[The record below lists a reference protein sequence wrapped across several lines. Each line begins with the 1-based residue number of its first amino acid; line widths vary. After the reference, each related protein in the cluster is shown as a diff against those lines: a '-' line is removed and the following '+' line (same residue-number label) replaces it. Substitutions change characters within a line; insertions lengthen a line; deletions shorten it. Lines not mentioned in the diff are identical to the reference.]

1 MPTNLPP
8 EAKNK
13 WEEVEATRNPR
24 EKLRLLQEFLSLIP
38 QHHGTSRLTVQ
49 VKKQITKLQT
59 QIEEKKHKKIG
70 RTAPKIFLEK
80 EGAAQIALIGMTK
93 VGKSSFL
100 AALTNAK
107 VTISPNPYT
116 TREPTPGILHYQDIQ
131 FQLVETPALMEGAA
145 TGKAWGP
152 KTLATARNAD
162 GLIIMVDLS
171 QDSVRQLSTILS
183 ELEEA
188 QIAVAK
194 PRARVEVDRKSAG
207 VGMRIL
213 VFGTLVDCT
222 FKDVEELLKSY
233 HITDAMV
240 RIYGDA
246 TLDDVENAIYE
257 SKVYRPTII
266 IANKTDT
273 KNASNILK
281 QLQAYNNQKLPL
293 LAVSCETGVG
303 LDSLGSALFNL
314 MNIMRVYTK
323 EPNQRE
329 YSRRP
334 FTLKKGATVYELAR
348 SIHSDFSE
356 NFNFARVWAK
366 RLPHSPQKAGLRF
379 KLQDGDII
387 EIHLKQ

>member
-1 MPTNLPP
+1 M
-8 EAKNK
+8 
-13 WEEVEATRNPR
+13 
-24 EKLRLLQEFLSLIP
+24 
-38 QHHGTSRLTVQ
+38 
-49 VKKQITKLQT
+49 
-59 QIEEKKHKKIG
+59 
-70 RTAPKIFLEK
+70 
-80 EGAAQIALIGMTK
+80 
-93 VGKSSFL
+93 
-100 AALTNAK
+100 
-107 VTISPNPYT
+107 
-116 TREPTPGILHYQDIQ
+116 
-131 FQLVETPALMEGAA
+131 
-145 TGKAWGP
+145 
-152 KTLATARNAD
+152 
-162 GLIIMVDLS
+162 
-171 QDSVRQLSTILS
+171 
-183 ELEEA
+183 
-188 QIAVAK
+188 
-194 PRARVEVDRKSAG
+194 RV
-207 VGMRIL
+207 L

-222 FKDVEELLKSY
+222 FRDVEELLKSY
-233 HITDAMV
+233 HVTDAMV

-257 SKVYRPTII
+257 SKVYRPAII

-303 LDSLGSALFNL
+303 LDSLGSALFNM

-366 RLPHSPQKAGLRF
+366 RLPHSPQKAGLQF